1 MHAEH
6 LETTLGTI
14 ETAGSKCAGWTGL
27 FGLIGFSLLAFIV
40 APRFAPYRF
49 TELAGEPLEAPSW
62 GHWLGTNSVG
72 QDVGVQLIFGAQ
84 VSLLMALAAGG
95 GTLILGSSVGMI
107 AGLAGK
113 GTDAV
118 LMRIVDIFLVMPK
131 LPLLI
136 VLGAYAGPDL
146 ATVAAAIA
154 LISWPS
160 SARVVRAQVMSL
172 RRRVHLNAARG
183 FGAGTIYLLRR
194 HIIPE
199 VGLILAA
206 GLVAATGR
214 AVMLE
219 AGLAFLGLGDPSRAS
234 WGAMMRDAV
243 NFKGLFFT
251 SAWAWWLLPPLL
263 SVILLLL
270 GFTFLGISIEGK
282 INPRLSRHQGAAR

>member
-1 MHAEH
+1 MHAEQ
-6 LETTLGTI
+6 LENASGVAE
-14 ETAGSKCAGWTGL
+14 ETSSARAGWAGL
-27 FGLIGFSLLAFIV
+27 LVLIGFLLLAFFV
-40 APRFAPYRF
+40 APFFAPYRF

-62 GHWLGTNSVG
+62 KHLLGTNSVG
-72 QDVGVQLIFGAQ
+72 QDVAVQVIFGAQ
-84 VSLLMALAAGG
+84 VSLLIALAAGG
-95 GTLILGSSVGMI
+95 GTLIMGSLVGMV
-107 AGLAGK
+107 AGLAGN
-113 GTDAV
+113 GTDV
-118 LMRIVDIFLVMPK
+118 VMMRVVDIFLAMPK

-136 VLGAYAGPDL
+136 VLGAYAGQDL

-160 SARVVRAQVMSL
+160 SARVVRAQVISL
-172 RRRVHLNAARG
+172 RRRTHLNAARG
-183 FGAGTIYLLRR
+183 FGAGMIYLLRR

-206 GLVAATGR
+206 GLVAAAGR

-234 WGAMMRDAV
+234 WGTMMRDALD
-243 NFKGLFFT
+243 FKGLFFT

-270 GFTFLGISIEGK
+270 GFTFLGISIERK
-282 INPRLSRHQGAAR
+282 INPRLSRHQRIAR

>member
-1 MHAEH
+1 MHAEQ
-6 LETTLGTI
+6 LENASGVAE
-14 ETAGSKCAGWTGL
+14 ETSSARAGWAGL
-27 FGLIGFSLLAFIV
+27 LVLIGFLLLAFFV
-40 APRFAPYRF
+40 APFFAPYRF

-62 GHWLGTNSVG
+62 KHLLGTNSVG
-72 QDVGVQLIFGAQ
+72 QDVAVQVIFGAQ
-84 VSLLMALAAGG
+84 VSLLIALAAGG
-95 GTLILGSSVGMI
+95 GTLIM
-107 AGLAGK
+107 GLAGN
-113 GTDAV
+113 GTDV
-118 LMRIVDIFLVMPK
+118 VMMRVVDIFLAMPK

-136 VLGAYAGPDL
+136 VLGAYAGQDL

-160 SARVVRAQVMSL
+160 SARVVRAQVISL
-172 RRRVHLNAARG
+172 RRRTHLNAARG
-183 FGAGTIYLLRR
+183 FGAGMIYLLRR

-206 GLVAATGR
+206 GLVAAAGR

-234 WGAMMRDAV
+234 WGTMMRDALD
-243 NFKGLFFT
+243 FKGLFFT

-270 GFTFLGISIEGK
+270 GFTFLGISIERK
-282 INPRLSRHQGAAR
+282 INPRLSRHQRIAR